1 MLEKKKEKGIKI
13 MELTCWK
20 THLDD
25 RLWRLFSLISLNEN
39 IIFSTNKQKWK
50 RIETVGLLSLVLMRY
65 KNCLFQE
72 EDFDLPTFAMPAA
85 PWDTID
91 WIVDR
96 VDFFCSNFQEDC
108 FLLHFFLFF
117 ARRLITANVG
127 LNKRLIE
134 D

>member
-85 PWDTID
+85 PRDSTD
-91 WIVDR
+91 RIVDAI
-96 VDFFCSNFQEDC
+96 DFFCSNLQEDFFFV
-108 FLLHFFLFF
+108 FL
-117 ARRLITANVG
+117 ASRLIVDNG
-127 LNKRLIE
+127 RI
-134 D
+134 